1 MAETPTYIVRPAT
14 ETDSPQIND
23 IVNYEVMHS
32 VSNFNYGQRSL
43 EDGLA
48 WFRTTIAGGYPI
60 LVATTVV
67 DGQEVVA
74 GYASLGVFRAKDGF
88 RFSAEYSLYIHHEH
102 RKRGL
107 GRILLRDLLAEAKT
121 RNFHAI
127 IGSISGGNE
136 GSFRLAKEFGFRV
149 VGTMKENGFK
159 FDQWIDNTFVEL
171 LL

>member
-88 RFSAEYSLYIHHEH
+88 RLYVITLSILHGFPGEKSKIAVQNTSQIH
-102 RKRGL
+102 
-107 GRILLRDLLAEAKT
+107 
-121 RNFHAI
+121 
-127 IGSISGGNE
+127 S
-136 GSFRLAKEFGFRV
+136 
-149 VGTMKENGFK
+149 
-159 FDQWIDNTFVEL
+159 
-171 LL
+171 

>member
-1 MAETPTYIVRPAT
+1 MAATSSYIVRPAT

-32 VSNFNYGQRSL
+32 VSNFNYGQRSP

-67 DGQEVVA
+67 NGQEVVA

-88 RFSAEYSLYIHHEH
+88 RL
-102 RKRGL
+102 
-107 GRILLRDLLAEAKT
+107 
-121 RNFHAI
+121 
-127 IGSISGGNE
+127 
-136 GSFRLAKEFGFRV
+136 
-149 VGTMKENGFK
+149 
-159 FDQWIDNTFVEL
+159 
-171 LL
+171 

>member
-1 MAETPTYIVRPAT
+1 MTETPTYIVRPAT
-14 ETDSPQIND
+14 EADSPQIND

-43 EDGLA
+43 EDGLT

-67 DGQEVVA
+67 DG
-74 GYASLGVFRAKDGF
+74 RD
-88 RFSAEYSLYIHHEH
+88 SAEYSLYIHHEH

-107 GRILLRDLLAEAKT
+107 GRILLKDLLAEAKA

-127 IGSISGGNE
+127 VGSISGGNE